1 MQRIRVIMDVK
12 AESSEVGILL
22 KTLENQVKDFEA
34 TVKNIKRR
42 LPQDG
47 SQGRAVYY
55 KFKTTLKIYF

>member
-22 KTLENQVKDFEA
+22 KTLENQVKEFEA
-34 TVKNIKRR
+34 TVKIVKRR

-47 SQGRAVYY
+47 SQGRAAYY
-55 KFKTTLKIYF
+55 